1 MTEIT
6 QPGLFMETPEIIFRS
21 MNDEVIRLDSD
32 GFHYRGQFI
41 ADAGEAHRLM
51 MEFLKQNTHPQSEP
65 QEAPGEV
72 GELVAFLKQES
83 EELDYQFE
91 HGPSQKLRRAAT
103 LLQQQQ
109 HLLGPACAE
118 LDAFME
124 QQAAPAPVPEG
135 PTEDDMNDLADDLL
149 GIVLPEGSGAR
160 LITRALELWGRPA
173 IEPEGLTNAD
183 GIDEEAATVIPWLL
197 EEAAHAA
204 DDDLS
209 YAAGKLTLA
218 AQLLGERRPATQPE
232 PQGHRAI
239 AKRAIE
245 SCLAQR
251 DEVLAAFIAKYGF
264 QPEDVIQVEQCQPD
278 GTSTWRIE
286 RRPGPKPEEL
296 RDEDLEAT
304 ARAAEI
310 QPEPGEVEELV
321 RRLRDWRSIPS
332 LQERERIATLLQ
344 QLSTITTEDLKND

>member
-1 MTEIT
+1 MTDT
-6 QPGLFMETPEIIFRS
+6 FRFRS

-51 MEFLKQNTHPQSEP
+51 MDFLKQNTHPQP
-65 QEAPGEV
+65 
-72 GELVAFLKQES
+72 
-83 EELDYQFE
+83 
-91 HGPSQKLRRAAT
+91 
-103 LLQQQQ
+103 
-109 HLLGPACAE
+109 
-118 LDAFME
+118 
-124 QQAAPAPVPEG
+124 
-135 PTEDDMNDLADDLL
+135 
-149 GIVLPEGSGAR
+149 
-160 LITRALELWGRPA
+160 
-173 IEPEGLTNAD
+173 EPEG
-183 GIDEEAATVIPWLL
+183 
-197 EEAAHAA
+197 H
-204 DDDLS
+204 
-209 YAAGKLTLA
+209 
-218 AQLLGERRPATQPE
+218 Q
-232 PQGHRAI
+232 AI

-264 QPEDVIQVEQCQPD
+264 QPEDVIQVEQRQPD

-321 RRLRDWRSIPS
+321 RRLRDWQSIP
-332 LQERERIATLLQ
+332 LLEERERAATLLQ
-344 QLSTITTEDLKND
+344 QLSTITTEDLNND